1 MFNYI
6 FNGIT
11 IADELIGD
19 GILARILFCNG
30 FGRSLRSKKPSG
42 AFRHSIIVQ
51 NPSLWARSSRS
62 LYLSQMTANWGRAA
76 FGADDY
82 ILGAIEGFAKYAFP
96 YSVTSLAYSSHFF
109 P

>member
-1 MFNYI
+1 
-6 FNGIT
+6 
-11 IADELIGD
+11 
-19 GILARILFCNG
+19 
-30 FGRSLRSKKPSG
+30 
-42 AFRHSIIVQ
+42 
-51 NPSLWARSSRS
+51 
-62 LYLSQMTANWGRAA
+62 MTANWGRAA